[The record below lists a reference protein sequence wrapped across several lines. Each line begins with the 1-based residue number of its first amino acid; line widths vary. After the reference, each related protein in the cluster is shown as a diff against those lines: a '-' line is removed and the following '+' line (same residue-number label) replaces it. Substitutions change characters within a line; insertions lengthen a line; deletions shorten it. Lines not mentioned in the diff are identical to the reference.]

1 MTSTPRSSA
10 AAPTPDA
17 PAVPGAPLSYLVQG
31 MDCANC
37 VAKVERMVGGLPGA
51 GGVSTSFTRQTLTLQ
66 LDETRTPRHT
76 LEQHLRSLGYVPTLQ
91 GEPAAPAAPEHAH
104 AQAPTAG
111 PGQPWYRSPQGRLVV
126 VSGTLLAAAWVL
138 GFAAPGL
145 STAAF
150 VAATLL
156 GVWPL
161 AGRAVASARL
171 GDPFSINLLV
181 SLAAVGAVLIGEAA
195 EGAVVV
201 FFFSVGE
208 LLEGIAAGR
217 ARAGI
222 QALAALTPKTAL
234 LLPDG
239 PEGPGGASGVAREVA
254 ADTLRAGQTVQ
265 VNPGARV
272 PADGT
277 VLRGTSGV
285 DDSPVTGESVPA
297 LKGVGDPVFAGSING
312 DGVLTVRVDREA
324 SDNTIAR
331 ITAMVEEAAASR
343 APTARF
349 IDRFS
354 RAYTPGVVLVSALVA
369 AAPPLL
375 LGGDWHTWLYRGISL
390 LLIGCP
396 CALVLSVPAAIT
408 SGVSAGARRGLLI
421 KGGAALESIGNAR
434 TVAFDKTGTLTAGHP
449 RVTDLHPLAGTR
461 DDLLRLAAAAEAGSS
476 HPLARAVLDAARGLN
491 VPPAT
496 DARALPGLAV
506 TARLSGEGLGGDGL
520 GGDGLG
526 DNGAWAGQEVTVSSP
541 RHAATLTTLAPDVQ
555 AQVARLEGQGRTA
568 VIVLLGGPRGPEVR
582 GVIGLRDE
590 PRPDAAP
597 TLAALRRLGIGTVML
612 TGDNARTAHA
622 IAGDLHPGGADHE
635 ALEVHADL
643 LPGDKLRII
652 RELQARGP
660 VVMLGDGINDAP
672 ALAQADVGVAMGGG
686 TDVALE
692 TADAA
697 LLREQV
703 SGVAD
708 LIALSRATMSNIRVN
723 IAFALG
729 LKAVFLITTL
739 LGYTNLWM
747 AILADTGAT
756 ALVTANALRLLRWK
770 PRAVPGTPAPTVRPE
785 PA

>member
-1 MTSTPRSSA
+1 
-10 AAPTPDA
+10 
-17 PAVPGAPLSYLVQG
+17 
-31 MDCANC
+31 MDCASC
-37 VAKVERMVGGLPGA
+37 VAKVERLVGGLPGT
-51 GGVSTSFTRQTLTLQ
+51 GEVSTSFTRQTLKVQ
-66 LDETRTPRHT
+66 LDETRTPRQT

-91 GEPAAPAAPEHAH
+91 GRETTPDTQHPHEHGHEHGDSHAPGHSQAAA
-104 AQAPTAG
+104 AG
-111 PGQPWYRSPQGRLVV
+111 PGRPWHQSPQGRLVV
-126 VSGTLLAAAWVL
+126 LSGAFLAAAWVL
-138 GFAAPGL
+138 GFAAPAL

-161 AGRAVASARL
+161 ARRAVASARL
-171 GDPFSINLLV
+171 GDPFSINMLV
-181 SLAAVGAVLIGEAA
+181 SLAATGAVLIGQAA

-201 FFFSVGE
+201 FFFAVGE
-208 LLEGIAAGR
+208 LLEGVAAGR

-222 QALAALTPKTAL
+222 QALAALAPKTAL
-234 LLPDG
+234 LLPDSADG
-239 PEGPGGASGVAREVA
+239 TAPLAREVPA
-254 ADTLRAGQTVQ
+254 GTLRAGQTVQ

-277 VLRGTSGV
+277 VLGGTSGV
-285 DDSPVTGESVPA
+285 DDSPVTGESVPVV
-297 LKGVGDPVFAGSING
+297 KSVGDGVFAGSING

-324 SDNTIAR
+324 SDTTIAR
-331 ITAMVEEAAASR
+331 ITAMVEEAEASR

-354 RAYTPGVVLVSALVA
+354 RVYTPGVVLVSALVA
-369 AAPPLL
+369 TVPPL
-375 LGGDWHTWLYRGISL
+375 LGGDWHSWLYRGISL

-396 CALVLSVPAAIT
+396 CALILSVPAAIT

-421 KGGAALESIGNAR
+421 KGGAALESIGGVR

-449 RVTDLHPLAGTR
+449 RVTDVHPVGGTR
-461 DDLLRLAAAAEAGSS
+461 EDVLRLAAAAEAGSS
-476 HPLARAVLDAARGLN
+476 HPLARAVLHAARGLN
-491 VPPAT
+491 VPATT
-496 DARALPGLAV
+496 DARALPGRAV
-506 TARLSGEGLGGDGL
+506 TARLT
-520 GGDGLG
+520 
-526 DNGAWAGQEVTVSSP
+526 GAEPDAGREVTVSSP
-541 RHAATLTTLAPDVQ
+541 GHTATLTDLAPDVQ
-555 AQVARLEGQGRTA
+555 AQVTRLEAQGRTA
-568 VIVLLGGPRGPEVR
+568 VLVLLGEPGGRVAPEVR

-590 PRPDAAP
+590 LRPDAAP
-597 TLAALRRLGIGTVML
+597 ALAALHRLGVRTVML
-612 TGDNARTAHA
+612 TGDNGRTARA
-622 IAGDLHPGGADHE
+622 IADDLRRAGAPE
-635 ALEVHADL
+635 LEVHAAL
-643 LPGDKLRII
+643 LPEDKLRLI
-652 RELQARGP
+652 RDLQARGA
-660 VVMLGDGINDAP
+660 VAMIGDGINDAP

-747 AILADTGAT
+747 AVLADTGAT
-756 ALVTANALRLLRWK
+756 AIVTANALRLLRWQPPAR
-770 PRAVPGTPAPTVRPE
+770 PRPQRSPTRRPRDHARPPPGS
-785 PA
+785 